1 MNETYSWLDKEEEN
15 MTREEVY
22 ERLNAVFAD
31 VFDDDELTVNDET
44 TAADVDGWD
53 SLMHITLIDAVEE
66 EFDISF
72 DMKTI
77 VKLKNVGEMVDVI
90 LENID

>member
-1 MNETYSWLDKEEEN
+1 

-22 ERLNAVFAD
+22 ERLNEVFKD
-31 VFDDDELTVNDET
+31 VFDDDELSVEDKT
-44 TAADVDGWD
+44 TAADVEGWD

-72 DMKTI
+72 DMKTV

-90 LENID
+90 LKEA

>member
-1 MNETYSWLDKEEEN
+1 

-31 VFDDDELTVNDET
+31 VFDDEQLTVNDEP

-53 SLMHITLIDAVEE
+53 SLVHITLIDAVEE

-90 LENID
+90 LEEIQ

>member
-1 MNETYSWLDKEEEN
+1 

-31 VFDDDELTVNDET
+31 VFDDEELTVNDET

-90 LENID
+90 CHDLAS

>member
-1 MNETYSWLDKEEEN
+1 

-31 VFDDDELTVNDET
+31 VFDDEELTVSDET

-53 SLMHITLIDAVEE
+53 SLVHITLIDAVEE

-90 LENID
+90 LEEVQ